1 MRLVEVPESS
11 LKQGS
16 DQRERPDPRV
26 SGQRVG
32 GSDSFPADMPRTR
45 FFVFRYPLPAGVVNL
60 GLIGSVLVVLGGL
73 GSRTILSP
81 DPVLSNSPWSW
92 ITYGHG
98 KMLALCVLYLGIGL
112 VTLAWIR
119 LGRRARAGEVSG
131 RAVLLATGI
140 WMLPLLISPPLFSND
155 IYSYLAQGDLPLHG
169 MNPYHIGVAELPSVF
184 GDNVTP
190 VWQHTTAPYGPLF
203 VLLVKGLVK
212 LIGYHQVA
220 AVLLLRLVIVL
231 PGMAMCAWALP
242 RLTRHYGG
250 KVPIALWL
258 ALANPLTLIYLVGG
272 PHNDVL
278 MAGFLA
284 AGAVLVLQ
292 RRPLIGFVVVSLATA
307 IKSPAAVAMPFL
319 VWVWAAQLPGSA
331 KSRFAKA
338 CGAGLAIFIAVFGMM
353 TVAARVDLGWIPAL
367 RANNIVVNW
376 MSLPTGLGEF
386 VHKLVSVFGSIS
398 KQPFIDV
405 TRDLGMLAMVAF
417 IGWQWWQARAGGP
430 DAIRRAGVALF
441 VGVLLSPTTFP
452 WYFLWPLVLCA
463 GLPWSGT
470 GLVISSFLIL
480 WSMLS
485 TYPSGETALYNG
497 PYLLATTT
505 FSLLAAI
512 SLVRV
517 DPLGFSS
524 RLDSKPLTFT
534 RTPATRNTAKAL

>member
-1 MRLVEVPESS
+1 MRLVEVPQSS
-11 LKQGS
+11 LKHGP
-16 DQRERPDPRV
+16 DQRERQNLRV
-26 SGQRVG
+26 SGQRA
-32 GSDSFPADMPRTR
+32 GSSDGLPTITSRIR
-45 FFVFRYPLPAGVVNL
+45 LFVSRYPLPAGVVNL
-60 GLIGSVLVVLGGL
+60 GLIGIVLVVLGGL
-73 GSRTILSP
+73 GGRTILSS
-81 DPVLSNSPWSW
+81 DPVLSDSPLNWV
-92 ITYGHG
+92 TYGHG

-119 LGRRARAGEVSG
+119 LGRGVRAGEVPG

-155 IYSYLAQGDLPLHG
+155 IYSYLAQGDLSVHG
-169 MNPYHIGVAELPSVF
+169 MNPYHIGVAELPSAF
-184 GDNVTP
+184 ADNVTP
-190 VWQHTTAPYGPLF
+190 VWQHTAAPYGPLF
-203 VLLVKGLVK
+203 VLLAEGLVK

-250 KVPIALWL
+250 KVPVALWL

-284 AGAVLVLQ
+284 AGVVLVLQ
-292 RRPLIGFVVVSLATA
+292 RRPLIGFVLVSLATA

-319 VWVWAAQLPGSA
+319 VWVWAAQLPGST

-338 CGAGLAIFIAVFGMM
+338 CGGGLAIFIAVFATM

-386 VHKLVSVFGSIS
+386 IHKLVSVFGNLN

-430 DAIRRAGVALF
+430 DAIRRAGMALF

-463 GLPWSGT
+463 GLPWSGS
-470 GLVISSFLIL
+470 GLVASSFLIL

-497 PYLLATTT
+497 PYLLAVTA

-517 DPLGFSS
+517 DPLGLSD

-534 RTPATRNTAKAL
+534 RTRATRNTANAL